1 MRRELRR
8 VYLEIFWQTTQ
19 IQRLK
24 RDERAIKTSTRDELE
39 RENLYHIAIWYGDQ
53 YSISII
59 K

>member
-24 RDERAIKTSTRDELE
+24 RDERAIKTSTRYELE
-39 RENLYHIAIWYGDQ
+39 RENLYHIADMI
-53 YSISII
+53 
-59 K
+59 

>member
-8 VYLEIFWQTTQ
+8 VYLEIFWQTTK

-39 RENLYHIAIWYGDQ
+39 RENLYHIAI
-53 YSISII
+53 
-59 K
+59 